1 MTVSKFCGRCGKM
14 MWDVQPRKRF
24 CDECVHKRN
33 LEKGR
38 ERYQRKKMQKQGV
51 SAMQAKMPD
60 KEPCLKP
67 SIKSIPQCVREAAAL
82 GISYGQYVQRGYD
95 KEDCNGL

>member
-1 MTVSKFCGRCGKM
+1 MLVDKICLRCGNPM
-14 MWDVQPRKRF
+14 VSVNPCKRF
-24 CDECVHKRN
+24 CDECVHNRN

-60 KEPCLKP
+60 KEPRIKP
-67 SIKSIPQCVREAAAL
+67 LIKSI
-82 GISYGQYVQRGYD
+82 
-95 KEDCNGL
+95 N